1 MWSSPLSHAT
11 MELAMHMDFKNF
23 EIPYRLN
30 YVNINEASICYM
42 LASSYITLKILYFSG
57 KLCKLSHSQDYKIEL
72 QREYMQL

>member
-1 MWSSPLSHAT
+1 
-11 MELAMHMDFKNF
+11 MHMDFKNF

-42 LASSYITLKILYFSG
+42 LASSYITLKILFSG

-72 QREYMQL
+72 QNRVYAVIIMIITKWY